1 MCSRGCKEAREAE
14 WRVRDEAMW
23 AWASGGNG
31 ALQAQGGV
39 WTTGG
44 QGAGDGGLPWLQ
56 GPTESSF
63 LSLQS
68 VQIPSDGH
76 MQTLKGNLSLTE

>member
-44 QGAGDGGLPWLQ
+44 QGAGDGGGALAARSYRVFVSVSP
-56 GPTESSF
+56 ECSN
-63 LSLQS
+63 SL
-68 VQIPSDGH
+68 
-76 MQTLKGNLSLTE
+76 